1 MVLDRSE
8 HKYKQS
14 IIKYMP
20 TVTWTFKTTQP
31 TGTYY
36 WTNSGTTTGSD
47 FSDGLNSGSFT
58 VSGTHPNRQGVITRT
73 LAADEYIEPSETIII
88 QVRKDSTSGTI
99 LITADPVTIAES
111 SAAGAA
117 PPPPPPT
124 SNPPEPT
131 FTYSISVTPS
141 SWTWNVTSPYPA
153 AGTVLS
159 AGCEGIIYVT
169 YYADGS
175 GGMYATYEASAG
187 CGGS

>member
-117 PPPPPPT
+117 SPLPPPT
-124 SNPPEPT
+124 PNPPEPT
-131 FTYSISVTPS
+131 FTYAFSVTPA
-141 SWTWNVTSPYPA
+141 SWTWN
-153 AGTVLS
+153 
-159 AGCEGIIYVT
+159 I
-169 YYADGS
+169 
-175 GGMYATYEASAG
+175 
-187 CGGS
+187 

>member
-1 MVLDRSE
+1 
-8 HKYKQS
+8 
-14 IIKYMP
+14 MP

-73 LAADEYIEPSETIII
+73 LSTDEYIESSETIII

-124 SNPPEPT
+124 PNPPPPT

-141 SWTWNVTSPYPA
+141 SWTWNVTAPAPPPAPPGPPPPSYPA
-153 AGTVLS
+153 AGTIITQ
-159 AGCEGIIYVT
+159 GCDGIFYRTV
-169 YYADGS
+169 YADGS
-175 GGMYATYEASAG
+175 GGTYIDYANPTYVD
-187 CGGS
+187 CGGGS